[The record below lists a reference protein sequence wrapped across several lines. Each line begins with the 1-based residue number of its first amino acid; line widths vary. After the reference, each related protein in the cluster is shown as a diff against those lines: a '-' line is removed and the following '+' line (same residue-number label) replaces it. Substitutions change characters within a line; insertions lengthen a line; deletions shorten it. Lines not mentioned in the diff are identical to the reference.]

1 MRFLIIFFT
10 IVFHFQH
17 LGALEFIGKFEQGA
31 FILGKTKPDSK
42 VIIDDKKVRV

>member
-10 IVFHFQH
+10 IVFQFQH

-31 FILGKTKPDSK
+31 FHFRKNKA
-42 VIIDDKKVRV
+42 